1 MTEHVDDPQGQSAQ
15 PQPPSPPDD
24 RPVWSGWAVPYGAPP
39 PSGGPPSGGP
49 PSGGPPSDLGDR
61 VRGGGRG
68 RGWRMALVVVLT
80 ALLAGGLGGGIVA
93 IQSHAAEQAPAGGP
107 VVSASAAPTPAAAT
121 ASQLQA
127 ALAKISPSVVDITTA
142 GGGEGGFFGGGGGGA
157 GTGVITRSDGEVVTN
172 AHVVAGATSIRV
184 QIPGRS
190 GTVAATVVGS
200 DASNDLAVLHLQGVS
215 GLPAATFAATSTVHV
230 GDPVLAVG
238 NAEGYGGAPTV
249 TQGIISALDR
259 DLPAGEGS
267 ATLHGLLQTD
277 AAINPG
283 NSGGALVDTAGR
295 VIGITNAIAAGSR
308 GQPAQNIGFAIPS
321 DTVLKALPA
330 LRAGR
335 NVGGGQSNQTPT
347 AFLGVEL
354 SDTGQGAGALVAAV
368 GPGTP
373 AAGAGLQA
381 GDVITAADG
390 TTIGSA
396 ADLRSVIARHKPGD
410 KIKLTWR
417 QGGGQGQTRSA
428 TVTLAARPA
437 GTS

>member
-1 MTEHVDDPQGQSAQ
+1 MTDHVGDPHGQGEGAQ
-15 PQPPSPPDD
+15 PQPPSSPDD
-24 RPVWSGWAVPYGAPP
+24 QPPWSDRTAPYGSPP
-39 PSGGPPSGGP
+39 PSDGPPTDPGGK
-49 PSGGPPSDLGDR
+49 
-61 VRGGGRG
+61 GRG
-68 RGWRMALVVVLT
+68 RGWRMALAVALT

-107 VVSASAAPTPAAAT
+107 AVSANPAPSAPAAAIT
-121 ASQLQA
+121 SQLRA
-127 ALAKISPSVVDITTA
+127 ALAKISPSVVDITTV
-142 GGGEGGFFGGGGGGA
+142 GGGEGGFFGGGGSGA
-157 GTGVITRSDGEVVTN
+157 GTGIITGSDGEVVTN

-190 GTVAATVVGS
+190 GTVTATVVGS
-200 DASNDLAVLHLQGVS
+200 DANVDLAVLHLQGVS

-249 TQGIISALDR
+249 TEGIISALNR
-259 DLPAGEGS
+259 DLPADQGTG
-267 ATLHGLLQTD
+267 ALHGLLQTD

-295 VIGITNAIAAGSR
+295 LVGITNAIAGGSR
-308 GQPAQNIGFAIPS
+308 GQPAQNIGFAIPT

-335 NVGGGQSNQTPT
+335 NVGGGQGAQGNQTPT

-373 AAGAGLQA
+373 AAGAGLRP
-381 GDVITAADG
+381 GDVITAVDG

-396 ADLRSVIARHKPGD
+396 GELRSVITRHKPGD

-417 QGGGQGQTRSA
+417 PSGQSQTRSA
-428 TVTLAARPA
+428 TVTLTTRPA

>member
-1 MTEHVDDPQGQSAQ
+1 
-15 PQPPSPPDD
+15 
-24 RPVWSGWAVPYGAPP
+24 
-39 PSGGPPSGGP
+39 
-49 PSGGPPSDLGDR
+49 
-61 VRGGGRG
+61 
-68 RGWRMALVVVLT
+68 MALVVALT

-93 IQSHAAEQAPAGGP
+93 IQSHAAEQASAGGP
-107 VVSASAAPTPAAAT
+107 AVSAAAAPPAPAAIT
-121 ASQLQA
+121 TSQLRA
-127 ALAKISPSVVDITTA
+127 ALAKVSPSVVDITTV
-142 GGGEGGFFGGGGGGA
+142 GGGEGGFFGGRGGGA
-157 GTGVITRSDGEVVTN
+157 GTGVITRPDGEVVTN

-190 GTVAATVVGS
+190 GSVAATVVGS

-249 TQGIISALDR
+249 TEGIISALNR
-259 DLPAGEGS
+259 DLPADQGT
-267 ATLHGLLQTD
+267 AAMHGLLQTD

-308 GQPAQNIGFAIPS
+308 GQPAQNIGFAIPT

-335 NVGGGQSNQTPT
+335 NVGGGQSNQIPT

-354 SDTGQGAGALVAAV
+354 ADSGQGGGALVAAV

-373 AAGAGLQA
+373 AAGAGLRA

-390 TTIGSA
+390 TTIGGA
-396 ADLRSVIARHKPGD
+396 ADLRSVVTRHKPGD

-417 QGGGQGQTRSA
+417 PSGQSQTRSA
-428 TVTLAARPA
+428 TVTLATRPA

>member
-1 MTEHVDDPQGQSAQ
+1 MTDHVDDPHGQGQSAQ
-15 PQPPSPPDD
+15 PQPQPPLSPDD
-24 RPVWSGWAVPYGAPP
+24 QPPWSSWTLPYDAPP
-39 PSGGPPSGGP
+39 PSGGPPPG
-49 PSGGPPSDLGDR
+49 LGDR
-61 VRGGGRG
+61 GRGGGGR
-68 RGWRMALVVVLT
+68 RGWRMTLVVALT

-93 IQSHAAEQAPAGGP
+93 IQSHAAEQVPAGGP
-107 VVSASAAPTPAAAT
+107 AVSAAAAPAAPAAAT
-121 ASQLQA
+121 TSQLQA

-142 GGGEGGFFGGGGGGA
+142 GGGEGGFFGGGESGA

-184 QIPGRS
+184 QIPGHS
-190 GTVAATVVGS
+190 GTVTATVVGS
-200 DASNDLAVLHLQGVS
+200 DASQDLAVLHLQGVS

-249 TQGIISALDR
+249 TQGIISALNR
-259 DLPAGEGS
+259 DLPADQGTS
-267 ATLHGLLQTD
+267 ALHGLLQTD
-277 AAINPG
+277 AAINSG
-283 NSGGALVDTAGR
+283 NSGGALVDSAGR
-295 VIGITNAIAAGSR
+295 VIGITNAIAASSR
-308 GQPAQNIGFAIPS
+308 GQAAQNIGFAIPT

-335 NVGGGQSNQTPT
+335 NVGGGQSNQAPT

-354 SDTGQGAGALVAAV
+354 QDSGQGDGALVAAV

-381 GDVITAADG
+381 GDAITAADG
-390 TTIGSA
+390 TSIGGA

-410 KIKLTWR
+410 KVKLTWR
-417 QGGGQGQTRSA
+417 PGGQGQTRSA
-428 TVTLAARPA
+428 TVTLTSRPA

>member
-1 MTEHVDDPQGQSAQ
+1 
-15 PQPPSPPDD
+15 
-24 RPVWSGWAVPYGAPP
+24 
-39 PSGGPPSGGP
+39 
-49 PSGGPPSDLGDR
+49 
-61 VRGGGRG
+61 
-68 RGWRMALVVVLT
+68 MALVVALT

-107 VVSASAAPTPAAAT
+107 AVSATAAPSAPAAAT
-121 ASQLQA
+121 TSQLRA
-127 ALAKISPSVVDITTA
+127 ALAKISPSVVDITTV
-142 GGGEGGFFGGGGGGA
+142 GGGEGGFFGGGRSGA
-157 GTGVITRSDGEVVTN
+157 GTGIITRSDGEVVTN

-184 QIPGRS
+184 QIPGHS
-190 GTVAATVVGS
+190 GTVTARVVGS
-200 DASNDLAVLHLQGVS
+200 DASVDLAVLHLQGVS

-249 TQGIISALDR
+249 TEGIVSAMNR
-259 DLPAGEGS
+259 DLPAEQGTG
-267 ATLHGLLQTD
+267 ALHGLLQTD

-295 VIGITNAIAAGSR
+295 VIGITNMVAGGSR
-308 GQPAQNIGFAIPS
+308 GQPAQNIGFAIPT

-335 NVGGGQSNQTPT
+335 NVGGGQGNQTPT

-354 SDTGQGAGALVAAV
+354 QGSGQGAGALVAGV

-417 QGGGQGQTRSA
+417 PGGQSQTRSA
-428 TVTLAARPA
+428 TVTLTTRPA

>member
-1 MTEHVDDPQGQSAQ
+1 MV
-15 PQPPSPPDD
+15 
-24 RPVWSGWAVPYGAPP
+24 
-39 PSGGPPSGGP
+39 
-49 PSGGPPSDLGDR
+49 
-61 VRGGGRG
+61 
-68 RGWRMALVVVLT
+68 LVVALT

-93 IQSHAAEQAPAGGP
+93 VRSHATEQPAGGP
-107 VVSASAAPTPAAAT
+107 AVGPAVSAAAAPSAPAAAT
-121 ASQLQA
+121 TSQLQA
-127 ALAKISPSVVDITTA
+127 ALAKISPSVVDITTV
-142 GGGEGGFFGGGGGGA
+142 GGGEGGFFGGDVSGA

-184 QIPGRS
+184 QIPGHS
-190 GTVAATVVGS
+190 GTVTATIVGS
-200 DASNDLAVLHLQGVS
+200 DTSDDLAVLHLQGVS
-215 GLPAATFAATSTVHV
+215 GLPAASFGATSTVHV

-249 TQGIISALDR
+249 TEGIISAMNR
-259 DLPAGEGS
+259 DLPADQGTS
-267 ATLHGLLQTD
+267 ALHGLLQTD

-308 GQPAQNIGFAIPS
+308 GQPAQNIGFAIPT
-321 DTVLKALPA
+321 DTVLRALPA

-335 NVGGGQSNQTPT
+335 NVGGGQSNQAPT

-354 SDTGQGAGALVAAV
+354 QDTNRGAGAVVAAV
-368 GPGTP
+368 DPGTP
-373 AAGAGLQA
+373 AADAGLQA

-396 ADLRSVIARHKPGD
+396 ADLQSVIARHKPGD
-410 KIKLTWR
+410 KIKLTW
-417 QGGGQGQTRSA
+417 QPSSQGQTRSA
-428 TVTLAARPA
+428 TVTLTTRPA

>member
-1 MTEHVDDPQGQSAQ
+1 MTDHLDGPRGQGEGAQ
-15 PQPPSPPDD
+15 PQPPWSPDD
-24 RPVWSGWAVPYGAPP
+24 QPPGSDRTLPDDAPP
-39 PSGGPPSGGP
+39 RYGGLPP
-49 PSGGPPSDLGDR
+49 DLGDR
-61 VRGGGRG
+61 GHGGSRS
-68 RGWRMALVVVLT
+68 RAWRMALVVALT

-93 IQSHAAEQAPAGGP
+93 IQSHAAEKAPAVGP
-107 VVSASAAPTPAAAT
+107 AVSAAATQSAPAAAT
-121 ASQLQA
+121 TSQLQA
-127 ALAKISPSVVDITTA
+127 ALAKISPSVVNITTV
-142 GGGEGGFFGGGGGGA
+142 GGGEGGFFGGGGRGA
-157 GTGVITRSDGEVVTN
+157 GTGIITRSDGEVVTN
-172 AHVVAGATSIRV
+172 AHVVADATSIRV

-200 DASNDLAVLHLQGVS
+200 DASVDLAVLHLQGVS
-215 GLPAATFAATSTVHV
+215 DLPAATFAATSTVHV

-249 TQGIISALDR
+249 TEGIISAMNR
-259 DLPAGEGS
+259 DLPADQGS

-283 NSGGALVDTAGR
+283 NSGGALVDSAGR
-295 VIGITNAIAAGSR
+295 VVGITNAIAGGSR
-308 GQPAQNIGFAIPS
+308 GQPAQNIGFAIPT

-335 NVGGGQSNQTPT
+335 NLGSGQGNQTPT

-354 SDTGQGAGALVAAV
+354 ADTGQGGGALVAAV

-373 AAGAGLQA
+373 AAGAGLRP
-381 GDVITAADG
+381 GDVITAADS
-390 TTIGSA
+390 TTIASA
-396 ADLRSVIARHKPGD
+396 SDLRSVIARHKPGD

-417 QGGGQGQTRSA
+417 PNGQGETRSA
-428 TVTLAARPA
+428 TVTLSRRPA